1 MHETGLAE
9 AIIDALRKVQA
20 ERGEAIAVARLQVSE
35 LGGITPEHLAE
46 HFHEAAEGTEFDK
59 VRLEVEIRGI
69 LAQCNKCGSAV
80 EMDEDIDACP
90 QCEGQ
95 SLAIQAQDAVKLVS
109 VE

>member
-20 ERGEAIAVARLQVSE
+20 ERGEAISVARLQVSE
-35 LGGITPEHLAE
+35 LGGISPEHLSE
-46 HFHEAAEGTEFDK
+46 HFYEAAEGTEFAEI
-59 VRLEVEIRGI
+59 RLDVEVRGI
-69 LAQCNKCGSAV
+69 LAQCSSCGSMV

-90 QCEGQ
+90 ECEGQ
-95 SLAIQAQDAVKLVS
+95 DLAIQAQDAVKLVS